1 MRRLNFT
8 ILTGCNSTS
17 ILTVLQSCNYLAV
30 ESLARLRR
38 EPDEDVGWGS
48 LLLHT
53 YYTEFH
59 LSLVQ
64 HIGLETHRIFLLPR
78 CKFYFKKLFRSIWID
93 VCNCIETVKFN
104 MRSLSELNKLLL
116 SNRQGGGGDQLG
128 VCRVRPD

>member
-17 ILTVLQSCNYLAV
+17 ILTLLQSCNYLAV

-48 LLLHT
+48 LLFHT

-64 HIGLETHRIFLLPR
+64 HIGLGKSSDISSSKMQILFLKTL
-78 CKFYFKKLFRSIWID
+78 
-93 VCNCIETVKFN
+93 
-104 MRSLSELNKLLL
+104 
-116 SNRQGGGGDQLG
+116 
-128 VCRVRPD
+128 